1 MGTVPRR
8 DEVLALIAAHKAE
21 LEELGVLSISIFG
34 SVARDEAGPDSD
46 VDILVEV
53 RRPMGLEFFGIWD
66 YFEQLLGRKVD
77 LTTVEG
83 LRPEFRDRILHEAV
97 RAA

>member
-1 MGTVPRR
+1 MQR
-8 DEVLALIAAHKAE
+8 DEVLAIVRAHWDE
-21 LEELGVLSISIFG
+21 LQEMGVITLSLFG

-53 RRPMGLEFFGIWD
+53 RRPMGFGFFRIQEYLEEI
-66 YFEQLLGRKVD
+66 LGRRVD
-77 LTTVEG
+77 LTTPNG
-83 LRPEFRDRILHEAV
+83 LHPRLRDRILSEAI